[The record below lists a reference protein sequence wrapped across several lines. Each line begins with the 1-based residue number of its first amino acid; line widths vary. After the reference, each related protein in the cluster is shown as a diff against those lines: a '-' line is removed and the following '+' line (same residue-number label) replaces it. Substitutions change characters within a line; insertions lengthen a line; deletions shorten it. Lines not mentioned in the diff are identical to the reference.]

1 MEEKATL
8 GTLGEGHVAIMGSQV
23 ENTQFHHFLQNF
35 LKCSAVLNEKEIWG
49 KLYGGK
55 MFKTPGLTVLSAKKA
70 VTIERI

>member
-49 KLYGGK
+49 NWYVGG
-55 MFKTPGLTVLSAKKA
+55 G
-70 VTIERI
+70 